1 MRCQLLAEGPCER
14 AAEAADIFTNFQ
26 EVEGFRCGIAQIYSD
41 ADRRKFF
48 REPWVPNIVN

>member
-26 EVEGFRCGIAQIYSD
+26 EVEGFRCGIAQIYPD